1 MLELGEGVGV
11 EEVTGAVDD
20 TDVEGCTE
28 LLIDVAT
35 LDTDLVDVEM
45 LDTLMLLDGT
55 TELQTDDVGIRLVV
69 GGATNELNVITS
81 VDGCTEELGLA
92 LKMLELGE
100 SSGIEEVIGAVDDTD
115 VDGCIELVI
124 DDTTLNSDLNDVET
138 LDTLALLDGT
148 KELQTEEVGTAL
160 VVGGAINELNNILV
174 GALKE
179 LAKLELGEEQ
189 QYTEDDDEYIIDD
202 DDLTAEEELRVV
214 EAIWVPLDVGEL
226 LSLNTVLKVVVD
238 GAMLLDMAILE
249 EE

>member
-11 EEVTGAVDD
+11 EEVTGAADD

-35 LDTDLVDVEM
+35 LDTDVVDFEM
-45 LDTLMLLDGT
+45 LDTLTLLDGT

-138 LDTLALLDGT
+138 LDTLALFDGT

-160 VVGGAINELNNILV
+160 VVGGATNELNNILV